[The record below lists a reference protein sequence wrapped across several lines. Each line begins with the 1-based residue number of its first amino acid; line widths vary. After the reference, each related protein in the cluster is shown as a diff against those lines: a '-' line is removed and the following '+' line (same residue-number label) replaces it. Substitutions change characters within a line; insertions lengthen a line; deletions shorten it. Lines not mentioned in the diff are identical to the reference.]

1 MATAKGVQVND
12 TVLWVEDTGEANLPV
27 ILCLHSLFLD
37 GSMFKGLVDAAAGK
51 YRVIRPD
58 FRGQG
63 KSAPATTD
71 LVHMDTCAS
80 DIAALIDK
88 LGLDSIN
95 VVMQSMGGDVGFRLV
110 ARRQE
115 LFRSMVILGSSAR
128 NEPPD
133 QLESFR
139 QWVIDSCTGG
149 FVGDTL
155 QMTMEVMFGKT
166 TRADPAKQAML
177 NHWRDRIE
185 SLPLSLRPAMSG
197 VIERGDAR
205 PLLPLIKIPAL
216 IFSGEEDMP
225 RPPAWADEVAAGLPN
240 SRLVRLAKIGH
251 SPTLEAPE
259 IVLPQ
264 ILAFLDKPTVR

>member
-1 MATAKGVQVND
+1 MASSKGMQIND
-12 TVLWVEDTGEANLPV
+12 TVLWVEDTGEDDLPV

-37 GSMFKGLVDAAAGK
+37 GTMFQGLVDAAAGRF
-51 YRVIRPD
+51 RVIRPD

-63 KSAPATTD
+63 KSAPATTELIDMD
-71 LVHMDTCAS
+71 LNAS

-88 LGLDSIN
+88 LQLKSIN
-95 VVMQSMGGDVGFRLV
+95 LVMQSMGGDVGFRLV

-115 LFRSMVILGSSAR
+115 MFRSMVVLGSSAR

-133 QLESFR
+133 QLASFR
-139 QWVIDSCTGG
+139 QWVIDACTGG

-155 QMTMEVMFGKT
+155 QMTMEIMFGKT
-166 TRADPAKQAML
+166 TRADPSKQAML
-177 NHWRDRIE
+177 DHWRTRIA

-205 PLLPLIKIPAL
+205 PLLPLIKLPAL
-216 IFSGEEDMP
+216 IFSGEEDLP
-225 RPPAWADEVAAGLPN
+225 RPPAWADEVAEGLPN
-240 SRLVRLAKIGH
+240 AKLVRMHKIGH

-259 IVLPQ
+259 TVLPQ
-264 ILAFLDKPTVR
+264 ILDFLQNPAVR

>member
-1 MATAKGVQVND
+1 MGTAKGVQVND
-12 TVLWVEDTGEANLPV
+12 TVLWVDDTGEANLPV
-27 ILCLHSLFLD
+27 VLCLHSLFLD
-37 GSMFKGLVDAAAGK
+37 GSMFQGFVDAAAGK
-51 YRVIRPD
+51 YRVVRPD

-71 LVHMDTCAS
+71 LIHMDTCAS

-88 LGLDSIN
+88 LELSSIN
-95 VVMQSMGGDVGFRLV
+95 VLMQSMGGDVGFRLV

-133 QLESFR
+133 QLEKFR
-139 QWVIDSCTGG
+139 QWVIDACTGG
-149 FVGDTL
+149 FEGETL
-155 QMTMEVMFGKT
+155 QMTMEIMFGKT
-166 TRADPAKQAML
+166 TRALPEKQEML
-177 NHWRDRIE
+177 EHWRQRIA

-205 PLLPLIKIPAL
+205 PLLPLIKLPAL
-216 IFSGEEDMP
+216 IFSGEEDLP
-225 RPPAWADEVAAGLPN
+225 RPPAWADEVADGLPN
-240 SRLVRLAKIGH
+240 SRLIRLEKIGH

-259 IVLPQ
+259 LVIPQ
-264 ILAFLDKPTVR
+264 IVEFLKNPKVR